1 MKTIYFVRHGESEA
15 NAGGIIQG
23 GSKTPLSE
31 RGEKQA
37 AFVGERCS
45 KLSIDAIIASPFLR
59 TRQTAELIAEH
70 VNLPIEYSD
79 LFVEWDRGSFR
90 IGKRANDPA
99 IKQTEMD
106 LITHLCEQDR
116 RLADEENFN
125 DLNKRAEAALTFL
138 EKRPES
144 HILVVGHGLFVRILI
159 GRAVLGKDYTGRDCE
174 HFIKTFRTTN
184 TGITILQ
191 YQPEDAWGPWRVL
204 AWNDHAHLG

>member
-1 MKTIYFVRHGESEA
+1 MLNGIEALSHRKTRKRSLQL
-15 NAGGIIQG
+15 N
-23 GSKTPLSE
+23 
-31 RGEKQA
+31 KQ
-37 AFVGERCS
+37 
-45 KLSIDAIIASPFLR
+45 KW
-59 TRQTAELIAEH
+59 TNQ
-70 VNLPIEYSD
+70 
-79 LFVEWDRGSFR
+79 
-90 IGKRANDPA
+90 
-99 IKQTEMD
+99 
-106 LITHLCEQDR
+106 HLCEQDR